1 MRDNF
6 RSFKISQDFGC
17 RTPLKGGSLA
27 AKDLVYLCNYGQ
39 FEVSTFFDSVIILI
53 FMRRREFIQNTLGGI
68 AALAAAD
75 ITGLTFAKDVASS
88 APVKSPQ
95 ENDGS
100 ADLKLRGV
108 NLGSWLILERWM
120 TPDVYKGTDAPDEY
134 SLCLALGD
142 RAKSRLNRHRETFIG
157 ADDFRW
163 IKNHGLNAVR
173 LPVGYWALEAP
184 KPYVE
189 CSRYIDFALEQCQK
203 NGLKLLLDL
212 HGAPGSQNG
221 WDHSGRSGPVNWPK
235 DPQNIKETLRVVESF
250 AQKYGDHPA
259 LYGIELLNEPKWE
272 IPVEILQQYY
282 QDGYAHVRKHAGPDV
297 AVVIH
302 DSFRPL
308 VWKNFMRGPAFANVI
323 LDTHLYQCFDKE
335 ALSRSALEQLAFALD
350 RNSTLDEMQRDE
362 LPTLVGEWS
371 LSLPERAMT
380 GLSTLQ
386 IESTTR
392 GYADAQLLNYEGT
405 RGWFFWSYKLHQPGE
420 WNFQHCIER
429 GWLPSNFAV

>member
-1 MRDNF
+1 
-6 RSFKISQDFGC
+6 
-17 RTPLKGGSLA
+17 
-27 AKDLVYLCNYGQ
+27 
-39 FEVSTFFDSVIILI
+39 
-53 FMRRREFIQNTLGGI
+53 MRRREFIQNTLGGI

-75 ITGLTFAKDVASS
+75 LSGLTFAKDVSTS
-88 APVKSPQ
+88 VPVKLPNS
-95 ENDGS
+95 NDDS
-100 ADLKLRGV
+100 ANLKLRGV
-108 NLGSWLILERWM
+108 NLGSWLVLERWM
-120 TPDVYKGTDAPDEY
+120 SPDVYHGTDAPDEY
-134 SLCLALGD
+134 TLCSDLGN
-142 RAKSRLNRHRETFIG
+142 RAKGRLDRHRETFIT

-163 IKNHGLNAVR
+163 IKEHGLNAVR

-189 CSRYIDFALEQCQK
+189 CSRFINFALDQCQK

-235 DPQNIKETLRVVESF
+235 DPQNIKETLRVIESF
-250 AQKYGDHPA
+250 AQNYGSHPA
-259 LYGIELLNEPKWE
+259 LYGIELLNEPK
-272 IPVEILQQYY
+272 PVVPIEILQQYY
-282 QDGYAHVRKHAGPDV
+282 QDGYARVRQHAGPGV

-308 VWKNFMRGPAFANVI
+308 VWKNFMQEPSFVNVI

-350 RNSTLDEMQRDE
+350 RNTTLGEMQREE

-371 LSLPERAMT
+371 LSLPDRAMS
-380 GLSTLQ
+380 GLSSLQ
-386 IESTTR
+386 IESATR

-405 RGWFFWSYKLHQPGE
+405 RGWFFWSYKLHRPCE
-420 WNFQHCIER
+420 WHFQHCIER
-429 GWLPSNFAV
+429 GWLPPNFAV